1 MSNISHEPHRGRD
14 LERDRRYFNG
24 HVKYDEAQF
33 DKGHYDYRHSDRPLV
48 AFDRPDGTTVFRY
61 QQSNERARSHSIRR
75 SESRSSNLRN
85 SHSISPERATKH
97 LEVPTSRKRSKNN
110 RAAEKAIGAAAT
122 AAFRVRNHSG
132 HWIGEK
138 GLMVAGVAASA
149 ATISVVLDT
158 NPHKHSLQHIA
169 VEMIQGVIMDQTTTS
184 GLH

>member
-33 DKGHYDYRHSDRPLV
+33 DKGHYDYRHYDRPLV
-48 AFDRPDGTTVFRY
+48 AFDRPDGTTVFRH
-61 QQSNERARSHSIRR
+61 QQSNERARSHSTRR
-75 SESRSSNLRN
+75 SESKLSNLRN

-97 LEVPTSRKRSKNN
+97 LEGPTSRRRGKND
-110 RAAEKAIGAAAT
+110 RAAETAISAAAK
-122 AAFRVRNHSG
+122 AAFRVRNDPG

-138 GLMVAGVAASA
+138 GLKVAGVAASA
-149 ATISVVLDT
+149 ATISAVLDT

-169 VEMIQGVIMDQTTTS
+169 VEMIQGVVMDQITTS